1 MTARDEWAQELAE
14 LDARGLRRSL
24 RVSAG
29 APGRTVVL
37 DGREVLDFSSNNY
50 LGLADHPALIR
61 AAIEA
66 TERHGTGAG
75 ASRLV
80 LGTQPLHIA
89 LEQALAAFHHRP
101 AALLFGSGYHA
112 NIGVL
117 QTLARDGDVI
127 FSDALNHASIIDGCR
142 LSRAR
147 VVVYPHLDV
156 AALAGLL
163 ATHPGRRRIV
173 VTDSVFSM
181 DGDRAPVDELASLCR
196 QHDAVLVLDEAHA
209 TGALGPGGR
218 GVAADAGALADV
230 HVGTLGKSFGSA
242 GAYVAGERSLIEL
255 LANRARSFVFTTA
268 LPPGVVAATLAAV
281 HLLSSADGNALRARL
296 AAHIARFR
304 QGLAELGLLQPGA
317 GTTPIFPVIVGDE
330 RQTMACS
337 QRLLERG
344 IHAQGIRP
352 PTVRAGTSRLRFAL
366 MATHEPEDLDR
377 ALTELSALVQT
388 GLLPRTSP

>member
-1 MTARDEWAQELAE
+1 MPARDEWAQELAE
-14 LDARGLRRSL
+14 LEARGLRRWL

-50 LGLADHPALIR
+50 LGLADHPALAR
-61 AAIEA
+61 AAIRA
-66 TERHGTGAG
+66 TERHGTSAG
-75 ASRLV
+75 AARLV
-80 LGTQPLHIA
+80 LGTQPLHVE

-101 AALLFGSGYHA
+101 AALLFSSGYHA

-117 QTLARDGDVI
+117 HALARDGDVI

-156 AALAGLL
+156 AALADLL
-163 ATHPGRRRIV
+163 ARHPGRRRIV
-173 VTDSVFSM
+173 VTDAVFSM
-181 DGDRAPVDELASLCR
+181 DGDRAPLAELAALCHR
-196 QHDAVLVLDEAHA
+196 HDAVLMLDEAHA

-218 GVAADAGALADV
+218 GIAAEAGVLPDV
-230 HVGTLGKSFGSA
+230 HVGTLGKSFGSF

-281 HLLSSADGNALRARL
+281 HLLQSGEGDARRARL
-296 AAHIARFR
+296 ATHIARFR
-304 QGLAELGLLQPGA
+304 QGLAELGLLRPGA

-337 QRLLERG
+337 QRLFERG

-352 PTVRAGTSRLRFAL
+352 PTVPPGTARLRFAL
-366 MATHEPEDLDR
+366 MATHEPEDLDH
-377 ALTELSALVQT
+377 ALTELGALVQT
-388 GLLPRTSP
+388 GLLPRTNP

>member
-1 MTARDEWAQELAE
+1 MTARDEWSQELAE
-14 LDARGLRRSL
+14 LEARGLRRSL

-50 LGLADHPALIR
+50 LGLADHPALAR

-80 LGTQPLHIA
+80 LGTQPLHVE
-89 LEQALAAFHHRP
+89 LEDALAGFHHRP

-117 QTLARDGDVI
+117 QVLARDGDVI

-147 VVVYPHLDV
+147 VVVYPHRDV
-156 AALAGLL
+156 ATLAELL
-163 ATHPGRRRIV
+163 LKHPGRRRIV

-181 DGDRAPVDELASLCR
+181 DGDRAPVADLAALCR
-196 QHDAVLVLDEAHA
+196 KHDAVLVLDEAHA

-218 GVAADAGALADV
+218 GVAAEAGVLADV

-242 GAYVAGERSLIEL
+242 GAYVAGDRSLVEL

-281 HLLSSADGNALRARL
+281 RLLESADGDALRALL

-304 QGLAELGLLQPGA
+304 QGLAALGLLQPGA

-337 QRLLERG
+337 QRLFERG

-352 PTVRAGTSRLRFAL
+352 PTVPAGTSRLRFAL

-377 ALTELSALVQT
+377 ALTELGALVQE